1 MKETVLLIDAGH
13 GGIDPTTGEYTTPP
27 SNGKKFYYS
36 EEEFH
41 SGGWF
46 LEGVSNR
53 TIAAEFIAQASKA
66 GFICVPVY
74 PPSEDSSL
82 MRRVNFANHYYNE
95 VNSKSVF
102 ISFHSNAFQSTNR
115 GFQAYHYPNST
126 AGKALAEAVIAT
138 TQKTFL
144 DYGSNFPYPLKN
156 AEFAVLRG
164 TIAPAIL
171 LELGFFDN
179 LSDANLLF
187 SNGFRV
193 DIVNSI
199 VEGLDKYLD

>member
-1 MKETVLLIDAGH
+1 MKETVLLVDSGH
-13 GGIDPTTGEYTTPP
+13 GGIDPETGEYTTPIET
-27 SNGKKFYYS
+27 GKRFYF
-36 EEEFH
+36 EEKEFH
-41 SGGWF
+41 SEGWF
-46 LEGVSNR
+46 YEGVSNR
-53 TIAAEFIAQASKA
+53 VIAAEFIAQATRA

-74 PPSEDSSL
+74 PPSADSSL
-82 MRRVNFANHYYNE
+82 MRRINFANHYYNE
-95 VNSKSVF
+95 VNRKCVF
-102 ISFHSNAFQSTNR
+102 LSFHSNAFQQTNQ
-115 GFQAYHYPNST
+115 GLQVYHYPNST

-179 LSDANLLF
+179 LKDVNLLF

-199 VEGLDKYLD
+199 VSGLDKYLD